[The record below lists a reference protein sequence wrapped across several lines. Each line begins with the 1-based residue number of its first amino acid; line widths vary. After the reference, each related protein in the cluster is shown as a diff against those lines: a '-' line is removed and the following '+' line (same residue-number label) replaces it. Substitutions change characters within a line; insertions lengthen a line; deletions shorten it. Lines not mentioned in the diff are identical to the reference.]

1 LLSRSLPRR
10 SLNITLAAIILI
22 LLNQPVVVR
31 QGEQLEATKAPAG
44 TDLHTVGTFGHATP
58 AA

>member
-1 LLSRSLPRR
+1 LRRR

-44 TDLHTVGTFGHATP
+44 TDLHVVGTFGHATP